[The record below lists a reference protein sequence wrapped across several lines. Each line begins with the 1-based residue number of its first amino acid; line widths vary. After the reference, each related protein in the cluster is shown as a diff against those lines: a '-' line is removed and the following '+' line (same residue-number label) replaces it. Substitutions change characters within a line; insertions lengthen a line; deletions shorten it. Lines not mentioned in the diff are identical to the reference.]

1 MYVDA
6 LPATQAPKASK
17 VARRWRG
24 PLSDLPVV
32 VIDLETTGL
41 DPREDRVVEI
51 AMLSS
56 DGTLD
61 TLVRPV
67 PARTFDGPHDLS
79 PRAVRAAP
87 SFCDIVDVV
96 RRSLAGRLIVG
107 HNVAFDI
114 AFLEAEFRRW
124 GHPLGPMPFIC
135 TVALADMLGL
145 DHERRRLS
153 FACERYGV
161 ALLQPHVAL
170 EDAHAAREL
179 FCLYC
184 QIAAEQGVDLELL
197 GKANPGDA
205 CARSWARE
213 GMGTQPASRSA
224 RALLPRAAA

>member
-1 MYVDA
+1 MYGDA
-6 LPATQAPKASK
+6 LPATRAPKASK

-41 DPREDRVVEI
+41 NPREDRVVEI

-56 DGTLD
+56 DGMLD
-61 TLVRPV
+61 TLVRPE
-67 PARTFDGPHDLS
+67 PARTFEGPHDLS
-79 PRAVRAAP
+79 LRAVKAAP
-87 SFCDIVDVV
+87 AFCDIVDPV

-124 GHPLGPMPFIC
+124 GHPLGPLPFIC

-153 FACERYGV
+153 YACERYGV
-161 ALLQPHVAL
+161 ALLRPHVAL
-170 EDAHAAREL
+170 HDAHAAREL

-197 GKANPGDA
+197 GRANQGDA

-213 GMGTQPASRSA
+213 GMGCQPASRPG
-224 RALLPRAAA
+224 RVLLPRAAA